1 MRVLLVGPFEQWA
14 KVTRDGIE
22 VQQVANAA
30 EALDALTTFYPT
42 VMLIDPS
49 AISDQREP
57 MIHQAEAI
65 GCFVVASRRGIG
77 VAIPGSTLQD
87 IEKHAILETLKA
99 VGGGTSK
106 AAKMLGI
113 SVRKI
118 QYRLKDWGM
127 RSGQLAVPQ
136 ENGTTAVH

>member
-14 KVTRDGIE
+14 SVTRDNIE
-22 VQQVANAA
+22 VHQVANAT

-42 VMLIDPS
+42 VVLVDPS
-49 AISDQREP
+49 AISDQRESL
-57 MIHQAEAI
+57 IRQAEAT
-65 GCFVVASRRGIG
+65 GCLVVASRPGIG

-87 IEKHAILETLKA
+87 LEKHAILETLKA

-118 QYRLKDWGM
+118 QYRLKDWGL
-127 RSGQLAVPQ
+127 RSGQLGAQQ
-136 ENGTTAVH
+136 ENGTSALH